1 MSREP
6 DPNLFMRTP
15 VVVCELAG
23 GSSLCF
29 PVADPSLITRGRER
43 QALSELRLFLEEH
56 LAEQPAEVLATFA
69 AAPGTEMRQLEVKVE
84 RADLPERLQLT
95 TPVAFAAVVIRH
107 GRDHWVVI
115 PALDHTFHVASGEEL
130 EPAVDAEVRRMVLA
144 LEPTPQEFVEL
155 LPALDHRLELLELDV
170 DRSAQLVSG
179 TARAL
184 RRKVME
190 RKRQAD
196 ALEVLESVATPL
208 HGREDV
214 VRGPPLVGRSRE
226 LELLDGLLGGKQRLG
241 VMLVGAGLSG
251 KTALFHGWVRKCSP
265 AGRAGGRKK
274 THEQREPR
282 PVFSL
287 SGARLIAGMS
297 GLGQWQ
303 ERVRRV
309 MQAAERLDA
318 VLYFDN
324 LGDLFGDRPEGKV
337 DLAGAMRPFLEEGRV
352 RLVGEARPE
361 ALDLYESRHVGFI
374 SALHRLKLEPMEAAG
389 AVEVLASRAA
399 HAGKREPHRPTL
411 DPAAV
416 RPLVELVDRYQP
428 YQTFPGKAVR
438 LFEELRAVHE
448 HRSPRE
454 EDWEEGEA
462 DLIGEQ
468 EVLETFALQSGIP
481 LFLLRQDRALKLE
494 QVLAKLGA
502 RLVGQEPAVQRVAET
517 ICMVKANLQPAGK
530 PLATFLFV
538 GPTGVGKTEL
548 ARSLAVFLFNDEQR
562 LLRFDMSEF
571 MDAGAAQRLIQGT
584 DRAEGQLTR
593 RVRQQPFSVLL
604 LDEIEKAHP
613 AVFDLLLQVCGEG
626 RLTDAAGRTA
636 HFNNTTIIM
645 TSNLGAAGRRAPI
658 GIAPPPDRARKGA
671 QERSDQGPDDAYYQE
686 QVVRAFRPEFV
697 NRIDRVIAFRALTPE
712 EVERVARL
720 TLARIDRRRGF
731 EELGLTLEVTTPA
744 ALELARGG
752 YSERYGARE
761 LRRHLEQQI
770 VSPAACMLAELGG
783 RAQGGT
789 LRVCLGAEEETDDA
803 VRDLA
808 RLDLGPLALRM
819 LPGRTAR
826 QRAGGVSSLSAVSA
840 LRRQLDRCM
849 ALETVSEVKDQIDS
863 IIAQLS
869 SSEERPEGGRGQG
882 GERDPRR
889 ARERVELST
898 ELHRLRELWRRAQ
911 ILREDMETAEE
922 LALSALLEEEDP
934 SPYLADS
941 AKTWDS
947 FLEALYYLL
956 IARRQ
961 RRDRVTLLVQELDD
975 GRAMDWWLRPLLER
989 GLERLGWSVLVHAD
1003 GGKRAGGDPQ
1013 QGDELWPSERRWSPP
1028 RPAAWAL
1035 EQLERPERPF
1045 RSLVVRAS
1053 GPYACIGLTL
1063 EGGVHKYEGLRGGDP
1078 VMLAVDVLA
1087 RRTVLA
1093 DPEWDEPQ
1101 LKPVSPVSWSRL
1113 RRAVPVRHFERPEGP
1128 CLVLKRPVEVGL
1140 DAYWER
1146 FERVAVEHLLAVI
1159 EREGDSDLDDVFVTA
1174 ALPDRPPADEP
1185 ISGADVGGGR

>member
-1 MSREP
+1 
-6 DPNLFMRTP
+6 
-15 VVVCELAG
+15 
-23 GSSLCF
+23 
-29 PVADPSLITRGRER
+29 
-43 QALSELRLFLEEH
+43 
-56 LAEQPAEVLATFA
+56 
-69 AAPGTEMRQLEVKVE
+69 
-84 RADLPERLQLT
+84 
-95 TPVAFAAVVIRH
+95 
-107 GRDHWVVI
+107 VVI
-115 PALDHTFHVASGEEL
+115 PALDHTFHVAAGEEL

-144 LEPTPQEFVEL
+144 LEPTPQEFIGL
-155 LPALDHRLELLELDV
+155 LPALDYRLELLELDV
-170 DRSAQLVSG
+170 DRSAQLVPG

-184 RRKVME
+184 RRKVIE
-190 RKRQAD
+190 RKQQAD
-196 ALEVLESVATPL
+196 ALEVLESVGTPL

-241 VMLVGAGLSG
+241 VMLVGAELAG
-251 KTALFHGWVRKCSP
+251 KTALFHGWVRTCSP
-265 AGRAGGRKK
+265 VGRVGGQKK
-274 THEQREPR
+274 MHGRREPR

-287 SGARLIAGMS
+287 SGAQLIAGMS

-318 VLYFDN
+318 VLFFDN

-337 DLAGAMRPFLEEGRV
+337 DLAGAMRPFLDDGRV
-352 RLVGEARPE
+352 RLVGEVRPE
-361 ALDLYESRHVGFI
+361 ALDRYESRHVGFV
-374 SALHRLKLEPMEAAG
+374 SALHRLKLEPMEADG

-438 LFEELRAVHE
+438 LFEELRAIHE

-454 EDWEEGEA
+454 EDREGEA
-462 DLIGEQ
+462 DLIGER

-494 QVLAKLGA
+494 QVLGRLGA
-502 RLVGQEPAVQRVAET
+502 RLVGQEPAVRRVAET

-548 ARSLAVFLFNDEQR
+548 ARSLAVFLFGDEQR

-658 GIAPPPDRARKGA
+658 GIAPA
-671 QERSDQGPDDAYYQE
+671 RSDQGSDDAYYQE

-697 NRIDRVIAFRALTPE
+697 NRIDRVIAFRTLTPG

-720 TLARIDRRRGF
+720 TLARIDRRRGI
-731 EELGLTLEVTTPA
+731 EELGLTLEVTGPA

-761 LRRHLEQQI
+761 LRRHLEQQ
-770 VSPAACMLAELGG
+770 VVGPAARILAELGG
-783 RAQGGT
+783 RARGGT
-789 LRVCLGAEEETDDA
+789 LRVCLGSDAPEDDGGQE
-803 VRDLA
+803 LS

-819 LPGRTAR
+819 LAGRTAR
-826 QRAGGVSSLSAVSA
+826 QRAGGASSLSAVSA
-840 LRRQLDRCM
+840 LRRQLDRYM
-849 ALETVSEVKDQIDS
+849 ALETVSEVKDQIDA

-869 SSEERPEGGRGQG
+869 STEERTGGK
-882 GERDPRR
+882 RDPRR
-889 ARERVELST
+889 ARERVELSI
-898 ELHRLRELWRRAQ
+898 ELHRLRELWLRAQ
-911 ILREDMETAEE
+911 TLREELETAEE

-934 SPYLADS
+934 SPYLAES
-941 AKTWDS
+941 GNTWDR

-961 RRDRVTLLVQELDD
+961 RRDRVTLMIQELDD
-975 GRAMDWWLRPLLER
+975 GRAMDRWLRPLLEQ
-989 GLERLGWSVLVHAD
+989 GLARLGWSVLVHPD
-1003 GGKRAGGDPQ
+1003 GGKRASGDPQ
-1013 QGDELWPSERRWSPP
+1013 PGDELWPAERRFGPP
-1028 RPAAWAL
+1028 RSAEWTL

-1045 RSLVVRAS
+1045 RSVVVRAS

-1078 VMLAVDVLA
+1078 VMLAVAVLA
-1087 RRTVLA
+1087 RRTVLT
-1093 DPEWDEPQ
+1093 DKEWDGPQ
-1101 LKPVSPVSWSRL
+1101 LRPVSPAGWSRL
-1113 RRAVPVRHFERPEGP
+1113 RRAAPVRHFEQPGGP
-1128 CLVLKRPVEVGL
+1128 CLVLKRPVAVGL

-1159 EREGDSDLDDVFVTA
+1159 EREGDADLDDVFAA
-1174 ALPDRPPADEP
+1174 ALPDQPPAGEP
-1185 ISGADVGGGR
+1185 ITGADVGGGR